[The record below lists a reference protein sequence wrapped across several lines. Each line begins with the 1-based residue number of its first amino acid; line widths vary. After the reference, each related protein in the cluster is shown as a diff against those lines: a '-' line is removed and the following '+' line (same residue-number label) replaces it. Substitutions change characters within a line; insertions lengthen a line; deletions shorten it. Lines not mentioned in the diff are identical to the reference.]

1 MMSLEPEIVWLF
13 EYRTYAYLVRRDAF
27 TSLVRFSQDGNDY
40 EVEVLNDDYEFF
52 EEHSIDFEQD

>member
-1 MMSLEPEIVWLF
+1 MNREPEIVWLN

-27 TSLVRFSQDGNDY
+27 ASLVTFTQNGVDY